1 MSEPPLSPPIGSMK
15 YDSLDVIGI
24 GNAIVDVL
32 ASADDA
38 FLVRHEM
45 TKGAMM
51 LIDEAKA
58 KLIYETMGPTLVSS
72 GGSAANTAAGIASL
86 GGTCGYIGKVNDDN
100 LGMEFRHDI
109 LAAGVDYRIAPATSG
124 PSTARCLILVTSDAQ
139 RTMNTYLGACV
150 NLRPEDIDE
159 AFIRSA
165 QITYLE
171 GYLYDPPLAKKAF
184 HKAAEIAHAAG
195 RKVALSLSDSFCV
208 HRHRD
213 AFKQLVDLHVD
224 VLFANEAES
233 NALFGTTTMRDC
245 IAQLRGV
252 TEIASVTLGPTGSLI
267 VTPEDVFEIPPTDV
281 DRVVDTTGAGDLYA
295 AGFLYGMTSGASL
308 IESGYFGSMAAAE
321 VITHMGGRPQLPLRT
336 LVPQARER
344 VLQER

>member
-1 MSEPPLSPPIGSMK
+1 MK
-15 YDSLDVIGI
+15 YDFLDVIGI

-45 TKGAMM
+45 TKGSMM
-51 LIDEAKA
+51 LIDEAQA
-58 KLIYETMGPTLVSS
+58 KIIYETMGPTLVSS
-72 GGSAANTAAGIASL
+72 GGSAANTAAGVASM
-86 GGTCGYIGKVNDDN
+86 GGKCGYIGKVHDDN

-109 LAAGVDYRIAPATSG
+109 LAAGVDYRIPAATSG
-124 PSTARCLILVTSDAQ
+124 PSTARCLILVTPDAQ

-150 NLRPEDIDE
+150 NLHPDDIDST
-159 AFIRSA
+159 FIESA

-171 GYLYDPPLAKKAF
+171 GYLYDPPMAQAAF
-184 HKAAEIAHAAG
+184 HKAAQIAHAKG

-213 AFKQLVDLHVD
+213 AFKQLVELHVD

-233 NALFGTTTMRDC
+233 NALFGTTAMRDAV
-245 IAQLRGV
+245 AQLRSV
-252 TEIASVTLGPTGSLI
+252 TEIASVTLGPTGSLV
-267 VTPEDVFEIPPTDV
+267 VTQDDVIEIPPTDV

-295 AGFLYGMTSGASL
+295 AGFLFGMTNGATL
-308 IESGYFGSMAAAE
+308 VESGYLGSMAAAE
-321 VITHMGGRPQLPLRT
+321 VITHMGGRPQLPLET
-336 LVPQARER
+336 LVAQARER
-344 VLQER
+344 VLAER